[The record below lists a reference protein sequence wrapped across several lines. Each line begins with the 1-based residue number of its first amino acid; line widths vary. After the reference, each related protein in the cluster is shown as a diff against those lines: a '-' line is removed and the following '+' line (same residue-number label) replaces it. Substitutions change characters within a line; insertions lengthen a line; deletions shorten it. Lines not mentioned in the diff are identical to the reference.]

1 MEDTLEALA
10 ERQVLWA
17 VLAEIIREELTP
29 RQRQAL
35 LGRIIA
41 EKPLVVL
48 AAELGTDKD
57 AVYKLIHD
65 ARRHLR
71 RALLA
76 RGLTTD
82 EVLAAVEPRKIS

>member
-1 MEDTLEALA
+1 MENTLEALA
-10 ERQVLWA
+10 ERQTLWA
-17 VLAEIIREELTP
+17 VLAQIIREELTP

-57 AVYKLIHD
+57 AIYKLIHD

-76 RGLTTD
+76 RGLSAE
-82 EVLAAVEPRKIS
+82 EVLAAFEPRKIS